1 MNERLKQ
8 LRKYK
13 KMTQEEFAKKIGIK
27 RNTLAN
33 YEIGRNEPIDAVIFS
48 ICREFNVNE
57 EWLRNGEGEM
67 FVKMSDD
74 EQLANFMGKLFSK
87 EDDTAKKKVFR
98 AMSKLPDEWFLQFYD
113 AIVEESNKNE

>member
-1 MNERLKQ
+1 
-8 LRKYK
+8 
-13 KMTQEEFAKKIGIK
+13 
-27 RNTLAN
+27 
-33 YEIGRNEPIDAVIFS
+33 
-48 ICREFNVNE
+48 
-57 EWLRNGEGEM
+57 M